1 MENFEL
7 VPVDS
12 NSQTESK
19 ANGLSLVGSY
29 DQIQVK
35 NGAIKLTLEVPLT
48 DNLSKME
55 RLSNGVNQTA
65 AVYIQFRQDEL
76 EVD

>member
-19 ANGLSLVGSY
+19 ANGLQLVGSY

-35 NGAIKLTLEVPLT
+35 NGAIKLTLEVPLK
-48 DNLSKME
+48 DNLSKIE